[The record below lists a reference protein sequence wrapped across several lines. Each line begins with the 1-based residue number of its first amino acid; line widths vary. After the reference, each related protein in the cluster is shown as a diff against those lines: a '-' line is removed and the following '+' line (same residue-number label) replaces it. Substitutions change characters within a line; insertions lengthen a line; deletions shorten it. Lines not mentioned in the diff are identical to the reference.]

1 MGAFL
6 FFGLIFTA
14 MQPLLLLHGAIGA
27 ADQLEPLAKTLSK
40 QYKVYAIDFSGHGNE
55 PFSRAPY
62 SMKLFAEDVLRFM
75 EKNSI
80 DKASIFGYSMGGYVG
95 MYLAKHHPEKIDK
108 IVTLATK
115 FHWDEETAAKETQ
128 MLDPVKI
135 ETKVP
140 AFAQALEKRHAGKD
154 WKEVMVRTADMLRA
168 LGADNTLKAEDY
180 KDIQTQC
187 LLLLGDRD
195 KMVGLDETLNVY
207 KTLPNAA
214 MGMLP
219 GTPHPIEQVNVE
231 MLSFFISNFIK

>member
-1 MGAFL
+1 
-6 FFGLIFTA
+6 

-27 ADQLEPLAKTLSK
+27 ADQLEPLATALSH

-55 PFSRAPY
+55 AFADEPY
-62 SMKLFAEDVLRFM
+62 SMKLFADDVLRFM

-80 DKASIFGYSMGGYVG
+80 EKTSIFGYSMGGYVG

-115 FHWDEETAAKETQ
+115 FHWDEEIAAKKTQ

-140 AFAQALEKRHAGKD
+140 AFAEALSKRHVGKD
-154 WKEVMVRTADMLRA
+154 WKEVMSKSADMLHA
-168 LGADNTLKAEDY
+168 LGADNTLKPEDY

-187 LLLLGDRD
+187 LVLLGDRD

-207 KTLPNAA
+207 KSLPNAA

-219 GTPHPIEQVNVE
+219 GTPHPIEQVNV
-231 MLSFFISNFIK
+231 MTLSFFITNFIR